1 MRHRLPL
8 DVTHLSERSLA
19 DLWELL
25 DALDPERALPGAR
38 QPHRGA
44 DETASSTRSPPTP
57 SGGSPPRDGIIGLI
71 SADHQLQPDRP
82 PRSLAET
89 AALLAEHVRAIE
101 HLAGAGRYAALGTD
115 LGGFVTPAAGLENAG
130 RLGALRQA
138 LVAELDDEELTAT
151 AEGNALRFLRRALA

>member
-1 MRHRLPL
+1 MHHRVPL
-8 DVTHLSERSLA
+8 DVTHLSERSLT

-25 DALDPERALPGAR
+25 DALDPERALPVIASHAAVRRDGLQYALS
-38 QPHRGA
+38 A
-44 DETASSTRSPPTP
+44 DTISQIAA
-57 SGGSPPRDGIIGLI
+57 RDGIIGLI

-82 PRSLAET
+82 PGSLAET

-101 HLAGAGRYAALGTD
+101 RIAGAGRYAALGTD

-138 LVAELDDEELTAT
+138 LVAELDDEQLTAT
-151 AEGNALRFLRRALA
+151 AEANALRFLRRALA